1 MDKNGNASV
10 TVTDKTVADA
20 IKKAQDEAKK
30 NGTEKNGVSV
40 ELNVD
45 TGKKAPN
52 SISAKLPKAVQD
64 SLVENKVSEFK
75 IVSEAANL
83 TFDSKALQEIHK
95 QAGGDVTINASKAD
109 VSKLSKE
116 AQNEI
121 GNRPV
126 FNLSITGKDGKNI
139 SDFGGGSATVS
150 IPYTLKKDENPNNLQ
165 AYFIDAQGKLHE
177 VTCTYDPVTK
187 CMVFV
192 TNHFSTY
199 GIGYKANAP
208 KFSDIEKHWA
218 KNDIEFVTARGL
230 LSGTDKAT
238 FSPNTAMTRGMF
250 VTALGRLAGADV
262 SGYKKSS
269 FADIKSTD
277 YFIGYVEW
285 ASKNGIVEGT
295 SATTFAPNAAI
306 SRQEMAVIMTNYAK
320 TMNYTLPKTRTAVTF
335 ADSTNIASWA
345 SEAVKS
351 MQMAGV
357 IMGKDGNR
365 FDPTCT
371 ATRAEVSAV
380 LRRYVELVIDK
391 ATAQGLDVN
400 DSGKIVYYENGKLF
414 TGTKTIDGASY
425 TFDRNGE
432 TADVP
437 KNLKHTT
444 HTVVANESWGIIAHK
459 YGCSAAEL
467 AGLNNK
473 TVFDVIHPGDVLK
486 VPKK

>member
-1 MDKNGNASV
+1 M
-10 TVTDKTVADA
+10 
-20 IKKAQDEAKK
+20 KK
-30 NGTEKNGVSV
+30 G
-40 ELNVD
+40 
-45 TGKKAPN
+45 
-52 SISAKLPKAVQD
+52 
-64 SLVENKVSEFK
+64 
-75 IVSEAANL
+75 
-83 TFDSKALQEIHK
+83 
-95 QAGGDVTINASKAD
+95 
-109 VSKLSKE
+109 
-116 AQNEI
+116 
-121 GNRPV
+121 
-126 FNLSITGKDGKNI
+126 
-139 SDFGGGSATVS
+139 
-150 IPYTLKKDENPNNLQ
+150 ENPNNLQ

-208 KFSDIEKHWA
+208 KFNDIEKHWA

-230 LSGTDKAT
+230 LTGTDKAT
-238 FSPNTAMTRGMF
+238 FSPNSSVTTRVF
-250 VTALGRLAGADV
+250 AAALTKLSGKDV
-262 SGYKKSS
+262 S
-269 FADIKSTD
+269 T
-277 YFIGYVEW
+277 
-285 ASKNGIVEGT
+285 IVEN
-295 SATTFAPNAAI
+295 SNKDVAI

-320 TMNYTLPKTRTAVTF
+320 AMNYTLPKTRMAVTF
-335 ADSTNIASWA
+335 ADNANIAIWA

-365 FDPTCT
+365 FDPTAT
-371 ATRAEVSAV
+371 ATRAEASAV

-391 ATAQGLDVN
+391 ATAQGLDMN

-414 TGTKTIDGASY
+414 TGTKTIDGTSY

-437 KNLKHTT
+437 KNLKYAT

-467 AGLNNK
+467 AGVNNK